1 MQDSEKLDKILKEVE
16 EIKKI
21 LNRLLDK
28 SEDIEESCK
37 GMDSHIDFVN
47 NVYSTLR
54 APLDWIT
61 NKVSGETLPEPQKKS
76 FLTKL
81 ITSP

>member
-1 MQDSEKLDKILKEVE
+1 MQDSEKLDKILKEVKD
-16 EIKKI
+16 IKKI

-37 GMDSHIDFVN
+37 GMDSHIDFIN

>member
-37 GMDSHIDFVN
+37 GMDSHIDFIN
-47 NVYSTLR
+47 MF
-54 APLDWIT
+54 I
-61 NKVSGETLPEPQKKS
+61 LPS
-76 FLTKL
+76 RT
-81 ITSP
+81 T